1 MATRR
6 IQPQDELPKPDTK
19 AFGILSCLKTKLNQQ
34 IPNTLPRKDYAN
46 AILEIWKA
54 ALYLLDSNHPELH
67 QEVARELVAKSSYG
81 RKYIVQTVQHISL
94 SGQHSVC
101 VETFILIL
109 AHPSLLNCPAVES
122 CVQGIY
128 ACVAGEG
135 GEHGIGFLSRAC
147 ISRLARLEKYSG
159 TLSSEDYNLI
169 SSIAR
174 ACHELACR
182 TPRIQTRNSRPA
194 FLVPLSKLV
203 TRMDEKFPKTNLG
216 GLHSSLDMVT
226 RLVSSTSTHLKG
238 AGTLETSGD
247 GPCDDLP
254 LFSIIA
260 DKPGGRHDND
270 FADISEIFIFPTV
283 DEIKRQHAVYLPSTN
298 FLDTHALEDPL
309 RRYIDSMFRLL
320 RHDTIGP
327 VIGVLRE
334 LLGSDDPMAGRLYK
348 NELGADV
355 YKGCTVDA
363 LYLDT
368 KEGPHAVLSFPES
381 LNITDKPTQCQ
392 IRWWINSTRLEKGRL
407 LCFVSSE
414 AGCQNILFFQAAYK
428 HVKGADHNC
437 QKSSKDCLISDGES
451 LSITAKLVCPQRS
464 SFSQLA
470 RLFSNKTS
478 GVLVDFN
485 GILPETFLP
494 VFKNLQRIRL
504 DNHLPFYKWLVPTT
518 SEVGDIPPPLY
529 ARHAGFTFP
538 LGCIAKNHGT
548 ELSLDP
554 TIEFQRADLTELAK
568 HTGLD
573 NGQCQGLVA
582 ALSREYALIQGP
594 PGTGKSYLG
603 VQLVRVLLAVRE
615 QAKLGPIVVW

>member
-6 IQPQDELPKPDTK
+6 IQPHDKLPKPDMK

-34 IPNTLPRKDYAN
+34 ISNTLPRKDYAN
-46 AILEIWKA
+46 AILEIWEA

-81 RKYIVQTVQHISL
+81 RKYIVRTVQHISL
-94 SGQHSVC
+94 SGQHPVC

-122 CVQGIY
+122 CVQVIY

-135 GEHGIGFLSRAC
+135 GEHGIDFLSRAC
-147 ISRLARLEKYSG
+147 TSRLARLEKYSG
-159 TLSSEDYNLI
+159 TLSSEGYDLI

-174 ACHELACR
+174 ACHGLVRR
-182 TPRIQTRNSRPA
+182 TPRIQTRKSRPA
-194 FLVPLSKLV
+194 FLDPLSKLV
-203 TRMDEKFPKTNLG
+203 TRMDKKFPKTNLG

-238 AGTLETSGD
+238 AGTPETSGA
-247 GPCDDLP
+247 GPCDGLP
-254 LFSIIA
+254 LFSTIV

-270 FADISEIFIFPTV
+270 FADISEISIFPTV
-283 DEIKRQHAVYLPSTN
+283 DEVKRQHAVYLPSTN

-309 RRYIDSMFRLL
+309 QRYIDSMFRLL

-327 VIGVLRE
+327 VVGVLRE

-348 NELGADV
+348 NELGVDV

-368 KEGPHAVLSFPES
+368 KEGPRAVLSFLES
-381 LNITDKPTQCQ
+381 LTITDKPTQCR
-392 IRWWINSTRLEKGRL
+392 IRWWINSTRLEEGRL

-414 AGCQNILFFQAAYK
+414 AGCQNILFFQVTYK
-428 HVKGADHNC
+428 HVKGTDHNC
-437 QKSSKDCLISDGES
+437 KKSSKDCLISDGES
-451 LSITAKLVCPQRS
+451 LRITVKLVCPQRS

-494 VFKNLQRIRL
+494 VFTNLQKIRL
-504 DNHLPFYKWLVPTT
+504 DNHLPFYKWLVPTS
-518 SEVGDIPPPLY
+518 SEVSNIPPLY

-548 ELSLDP
+548 EISLDP
-554 TIEFQRADLTELAK
+554 NIGLQRADLTELET

-615 QAKLGPIVVW
+615 QAKLGPIIVW